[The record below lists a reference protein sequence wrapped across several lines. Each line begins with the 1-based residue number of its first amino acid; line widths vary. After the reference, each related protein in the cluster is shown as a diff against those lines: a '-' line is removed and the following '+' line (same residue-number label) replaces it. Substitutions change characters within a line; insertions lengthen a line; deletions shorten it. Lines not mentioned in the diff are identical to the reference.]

1 MEIISAVRV
10 TPKIDPDFKL
20 LCRKLNPEER
30 SLLKMSIIEDG
41 CIDPILLWNGFI
53 VDGHNR
59 FEICTLDDIPYR
71 TASLSFESKEEVM
84 LWMINHQMG
93 RRNLSDLDKVQLLE
107 RKRPILEDIA
117 NKNRLAAQNNDAGRA
132 VLANLPKQEKI
143 NIRED
148 LAKEAGVSGNTYT
161 ALKTVNE
168 KGSEELK
175 DAVREKQIGATTAA
189 KIAVLPATDQKEYL
203 DKAIEKKKENKP
215 TPQIR
220 LTKEERES
228 IPCNAEQYLGFAW
241 CQVEKIQVGDKSA
254 ITEINKFISRLE
266 SFKERF
272 L

>member
-107 RKRPILEDIA
+107 RKRPILEKQAKERQGARTDL
-117 NKNRLAAQNNDAGRA
+117 KQNI
-132 VLANLPKQEKI
+132 LANLPKCEKI

-148 LAKEAGVSGNTYT
+148 LAKEAGISGNTYT
-161 ALKTVNE
+161 ALKTVND

-189 KIAVLPATDQKEYL
+189 KIAVLPTTDQKEYL

-215 TPQIR
+215 TPQVR
-220 LTKEERES
+220 LTKEEREN
-228 IPCNAEQYLGFAW
+228 IPCNAGQYVGFAK
-241 CQVEKIQVGDKSA
+241 CQIEKIQKGDKTAVAA
-254 ITEINKFISRLE
+254 ITEFITWLENFRGRL
-266 SFKERF
+266 
-272 L
+272 